1 MKTKFIFFF
10 LPIILL
16 LLYCNSINK
25 FPNDKEKIKNLIN
38 NYSTSFDL
46 KNFEEFI
53 SFCTDDFKFFT
64 LDGQVFDRNSIGNF
78 LKRVMARWSNLKT
91 KIEELDIH
99 VGKRLAFAS
108 YKQKLS
114 YVSGSKNGVMHNL
127 ITVTFIKI
135 NSTWEMAHFHMTTK
149 Y

>member
-1 MKTKFIFFF
+1 MKKNFLFFF

-16 LLYCNSINK
+16 LLFCNSINK
-25 FPNDKEKIKNLIN
+25 FPNDKEKIKNLID
-38 NYSTSFDL
+38 NYSTSFD
-46 KNFEEFI
+46 KKDFEEFT

-64 LDGQVFDRNSIGNF
+64 LDGQEFDQNSIGNF

-91 KIEELDIH
+91 TIEELNIH
-99 VGKRLAFAS
+99 ADNRLAFAS

-114 YVSGSKNGVMHNL
+114 YVSGSKNGVMNNL

-135 NSTWEMAHFHMTTK
+135 NSIWKIAHFHMTTR

>member
-1 MKTKFIFFF
+1 MKSKFILFSFSVF
-10 LPIILL
+10 LF

-25 FPNDKEKIKNLIN
+25 FPQNEKKIKILIH
-38 NYSTSFDL
+38 NYSASFD
-46 KNFEEFI
+46 KNDFEEFT

-64 LDGQVFDRNSIGNF
+64 LDGQVFDKNSIGSF
-78 LKRVMARWSNLKT
+78 LKRVMSRWSNLKT
-91 KIEELDIH
+91 TIEELNIH
-99 VGKRLAFAS
+99 VDNRLAFAS

-114 YVSGSKNGVMHNL
+114 YVSGSKNGVMNNL

-135 NSTWEMAHFHMTTK
+135 NSIWKMAHFHMTTR

>member
-1 MKTKFIFFF
+1 MKAKFILFPLSVF
-10 LPIILL
+10 LF

-38 NYSTSFDL
+38 NYSNSFD
-46 KNFEEFI
+46 KKDFGEFI

-64 LDGQVFDRNSIGNF
+64 LDGQVFDKNSIGNF
-78 LKRVMARWSNLKT
+78 LKRVMARWGNLKT
-91 KIEELDIH
+91 TIEELDIH
-99 VGKRLAFAS
+99 VNNRLAFAS

-114 YVSGSKNGVMHNL
+114 YVSGSKNGVMDNL

-135 NSTWEMAHFHMTTK
+135 NSTWKMAHFHMTTR